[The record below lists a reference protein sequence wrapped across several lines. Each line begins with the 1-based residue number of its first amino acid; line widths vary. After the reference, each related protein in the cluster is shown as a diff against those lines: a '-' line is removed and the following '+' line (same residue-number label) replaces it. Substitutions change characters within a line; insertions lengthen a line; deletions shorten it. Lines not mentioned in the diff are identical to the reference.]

1 MVGRNVRCLLV
12 PLVLVLAACSDRV
25 SDRAKTVPSTTPG
38 GQPSGARAAA
48 ASGPFA
54 FHVNLAVDET
64 AKCGDVQCDLPYL
77 PKWHLYLRGTLQ
89 VSDGGDVIGEGTS
102 RVVQIDRCATV
113 MARLSSCSAEPGNDG
128 TFTVTGRRTGAG
140 LSLTLTRGNPIEL
153 KVVHRTKSASGPI
166 EIPFDSTY
174 VSLLDGVLANAGMF
188 GAPLDIPL
196 PADGRRVS
204 NQPAHIFEGSFAQ
217 QMRSGVAVHSIHAF
231 GSWYFIDATTSMP
244 ERAAPR

>member
-1 MVGRNVRCLLV
+1 MVGRNLRCLLV
-12 PLVLVLAACSDRV
+12 PLVLVLTSCSDRE
-25 SDRAKTVPSTTPG
+25 SDPAKTIPSTAPG
-38 GQPSGARAAA
+38 HPPSGARAAA
-48 ASGPFA
+48 ASGSFN

-64 AKCGDVQCDLPYL
+64 TKCGDVQCDLPYL

-89 VSDGGDVIGEGTS
+89 VSDGGDVTGEGTA

-153 KVVHRTKSASGPI
+153 KVIHRSKSPSGPI

-174 VSLLDGVLANAGMF
+174 ASLLDGVLANAGVF
-188 GAPLDIPL
+188 GTQLDIPL
-196 PADGRRVS
+196 PEGGRRVS

-217 QMRSGVAVHSIHAF
+217 QMRNGVAVHSIHAF
-231 GSWYFIDATTSMP
+231 GSWYFIDAATSMP
-244 ERAAPR
+244 EKAAPK